1 MNSRTVAAGG
11 LLIAVLGFGAYYLFG
26 NKVAPTAPIELS
38 FIMCGDVRPADQA
51 TLDQFQKDNTGV
63 KVNMEAVP
71 WGTCQDKSMTLAAA
85 GTPVSVAYIGS
96 RTLLKLSSEGLIVP
110 AQISEEA
117 AANYQPGVLKT
128 VSSGGQYWG
137 YPHAFSTKALYI
149 NCDLVTASGMECTAP
164 ETWAEMTAMAKA
176 IKETQNVAGIG
187 IAGKDFDNT
196 MHMFLDFLYSND
208 GSVLDAATGAL
219 TLDSPQTRETLQL
232 YADLLPYME
241 EGPTAYERDQM
252 KDLFNDGKLGMFIT
266 GPWGRGESIEAVPNL
281 MVVPIPH
288 GPSGPS
294 GTILITDSIAVFKQ
308 ADPAVEAAA
317 QKLAAALTS
326 GSAQYDL
333 DSTWGLTPILQYEKL
348 GVEKPFYMDDPFW
361 KIFVDGISTG
371 GPEPLVTDFK
381 SLQGVFTNM
390 IQGVMLGEGGTIDEL
405 VTQAGIELAEVK

>member
-1 MNSRTVAAGG
+1 MNHRKTLMVAAALLGG
-11 LLIAVLGFGAYYLFG
+11 SALSAAGQD
-26 NKVAPTAPIELS
+26 LS

-51 TLDQFQKDNTGV
+51 TIDQFQVDNPGI
-63 KVNMEAVP
+63 KVTMEAVP

-85 GTPVSVAYIGS
+85 GDPVSVAYIGS

-110 AQISEEA
+110 IEISEEA

-149 NCDLVTASGMECTAP
+149 NCDLVTAAGMECKAP
-164 ETWAEMTAMAKA
+164 ETWADMVSMAKA
-176 IKETQNVAGIG
+176 IKETQDVAGIG

-196 MHMFLDFLYSND
+196 MHMFLDFLYSN
-208 GSVLDAATGAL
+208 GGTVLDAATGAP
-219 TLDSPQTRETLQL
+219 TLDSRQTRETLQL

-252 KDLFNDGKLGMFIT
+252 KDLFNDGRLGMYVT
-266 GPWGRGESIEAVPNL
+266 GPWGRDQSKDAVPNL
-281 MVVPIPH
+281 LVAPIPH
-288 GPSGPS
+288 GPSGVS

-317 QKLAAALTS
+317 QKLAMALTS
-326 GSAQYDL
+326 GAAQYDL
-333 DSTWGLTPILQYEKL
+333 DSTWGLTPILQYEKV
-348 GVEKPFYMDDPFW
+348 GVEKPYYMDDPFW

-405 VTQAGIELAEVK
+405 VTQAGIELAEVREPR